1 MAGGA
6 ERVGWKIGLNIPEVQ
21 ARLGLTEPV
30 VGHLTSA
37 TRLEPGASYSHDDAR
52 DLRAEAE
59 VAIQVAEGGAI
70 SGYGAAI
77 ELVDVGRPPSTGI
90 EEIVARNVFH
100 RAFVLG
106 PVHRERPM
114 GEAQLLVGREVRDV
128 APLAGDFEASVA
140 HVARHLAAVGERL
153 EPGDVVIAGALAHV
167 PVNQGD
173 EIAVAI
179 GALGR
184 LEVTIR
190 P

>member
-1 MAGGA
+1 MTM
-6 ERVGWKIGLNIPEVQ
+6 R
-21 ARLGLTEPV
+21 
-30 VGHLTSA
+30 A
-37 TRLEPGASYSHDDAR
+37 TFAPK
-52 DLRAEAE
+52 AE

-106 PVHRERPM
+106 PVHRERPT
-114 GEAQLLVGREVRDV
+114 GEAQLLVGREVRDA